1 MATSSQ
7 TASSPPRN
15 ARSQAALRA
24 LGAFVVERA
33 MRPTTNA
40 RPLGTAVASTVPPAA
55 TTQSSHAAYA
65 SSARAGESSERPDHH
80 NTTHMRHALVQ
91 LVALSSTADCTGGAA
106 EERADAARSTSS
118 ASFQERVAAP
128 AALAALG
135 EAPRTLSRS
144 SGAAGG
150 SGGRCAMNGDGVSAT
165 AVERRPQASRREHL
179 CARSVPVGLAP
190 IVAISTPSV
199 HISRHGSVSI
209 SRNAAPAAADI
220 THGIRR
226 GPSGTSSHLAQYD
239 HLFRAPPTVDGGAS
253 RVPDSAHYAHAW
265 SNGIVLVATP

>member
-33 MRPTTNA
+33 MRPATNA
-40 RPLGTAVASTVPPAA
+40 PAA